1 MAIVGR
7 MLNMKEYVNKLPT
20 VNYGGTSV
28 SDDEIL
34 KHLETYLND
43 EISDY
48 ANSGRA
54 MILDDKYDYLHYG
67 RYEMVTII
75 RDKIT
80 KLRKDERFV

>member
-1 MAIVGR
+1 
-7 MLNMKEYVNKLPT
+7 MKEYVNKLQT
-20 VNYGGTSV
+20 VNYGGISV
-28 SDDEIL
+28 NDKEIL

-48 ANSGRA
+48 ANSGRP
-54 MILDDKYDYLHYG
+54 MLLDDKHDYLRYG
-67 RYEMVTII
+67 RYETLTII